1 MTGVFDSGVF
11 DAGVLDVGVS
21 TSTGTIAATMD
32 DFTSQFVG
40 TGPVEER
47 ISAGQPIYWR
57 DRQLQQIYAEDD
69 ELIQILTKV
78 LEAA

>member
-1 MTGVFDSGVF
+1 MTVFDKGVFDSGVL
-11 DAGVLDVGVS
+11 DAGLGTISITFTPTAGDDVGQMSGTVVNPDRI
-21 TSTGTIAATMD
+21 TG
-32 DFTSQFVG
+32 
-40 TGPVEER
+40 
-47 ISAGQPIYWR
+47 GQPLYWR